1 MTDRYAVVGNP
12 VAHSRS
18 PAIHA
23 QFAEQTGQDIRYER
37 LLAPLDRFVETVEA
51 FRAGAGRGLNVTV
64 PFKLQAF
71 AYAQRRS
78 PRAQAAGAVNTLAFG
93 TDGVFGDNTD
103 GIGMVRDI
111 VGRLGVS
118 LAGCRV
124 LMAGAGGAAR
134 GVLLPL
140 LEAGVAAVVI
150 ANRTAER
157 AQELARLAADPRVAG
172 CGFDALAVDG
182 GRERFDLVINAT
194 SAGLAD
200 AAPPLPDAC
209 LRDAQLAY
217 DMVYGAQPTSFM
229 RRASQLGCPRVS
241 DGLGMLV
248 EQAAESFLLWR
259 GVRPQTEPVFRRL
272 RAELAGAGG

>member
-12 VAHSRS
+12 VAHSCS
-18 PAIHA
+18 PSIHA

-37 LLAPLDRFVETVEA
+37 LLAPLDRFVETAEA
-51 FRAGAGRGLNVTV
+51 FRAAGGRGLNVTL

-78 PRAQAAGAVNTLAFG
+78 PRAQAAGAVNTLAFSPG
-93 TDGVFGDNTD
+93 EVFGDNTD

-140 LEAGVAAVVI
+140 LEAGVAAVVV
-150 ANRTAER
+150 ANRTPARAE
-157 AQELARLAADPRVAG
+157 ELARLAGDPRVSG
-172 CGFDALAVDG
+172 CGLDALATGDG
-182 GRERFDLVINAT
+182 RFDVVINAT
-194 SAGLAD
+194 SAGLDD
-200 AAPPLPDAC
+200 AETPLPDTC
-209 LRDAQLAY
+209 LRDARLAY
-217 DMVYGAQPTSFM
+217 DMVYGARATPFM
-229 RRASQLGCPRVS
+229 QWASRLGCVQVS

-248 EQAAESFLLWR
+248 EQAAESFLIWR
-259 GVRPQTEPVFRRL
+259 GVRPQTGPVFRRL
-272 RAELAGAGG
+272 RAELADG

>member
-51 FRAGAGRGLNVTV
+51 FRASGGHGLNVTV

-93 TDGVFGDNTD
+93 PDDVFGDNTD
-103 GIGMVRDI
+103 GVGMVRDI

-150 ANRTAER
+150 GNRTAER

-172 CGFDALAVDG
+172 CGFEALADR
-182 GRERFDLVINAT
+182 GRFELVINAT

-200 AAPPLPDAC
+200 AAPALPDAC

-217 DMVYGAQPTSFM
+217 DMVYGAQPTPFM
-229 RRASQLGCPRVS
+229 RRASQLGCPRVC

-259 GVRPQTEPVFRRL
+259 GVRPQTEPVLRRL